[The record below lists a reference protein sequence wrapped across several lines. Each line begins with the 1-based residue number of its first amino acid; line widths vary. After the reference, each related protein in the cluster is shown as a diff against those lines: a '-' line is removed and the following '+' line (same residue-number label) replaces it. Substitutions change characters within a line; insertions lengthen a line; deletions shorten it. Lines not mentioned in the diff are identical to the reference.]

1 MYVPISLS
9 TSWEFLGHNSF
20 SPFFPFSFYPPF
32 PSIPFYFLKFLHIP
46 TCSSRPITTQET
58 KEKEPTCIGS
68 CCSVGSVCT
77 GPYAQFPY
85 LTSPSPGSMVMSI
98 TCTGETQICLTIYT
112 RHTATN
118 RSTGSRLSTEWLQ
131 KPNCHPCSWVVRFRW
146 RPLGKTSS
154 LQSIAQDGY

>member
-1 MYVPISLS
+1 MCQSLWVQAGNSWDIILFPLSFLSPS
-9 TSWEFLGHNSF
+9 TLLFLPFLFIFLNSSIYHLAVADLSWHKKQRRRSPLVLAAAAQLGLCALGPVLSF
-20 SPFFPFSFYPPF
+20 SAWPHPHLAPW
-32 PSIPFYFLKFLHIP
+32 
-46 TCSSRPITTQET
+46 
-58 KEKEPTCIGS
+58 
-68 CCSVGSVCT
+68 
-77 GPYAQFPY
+77 
-85 LTSPSPGSMVMSI
+85 MSI

-146 RPLGKTSS
+146 RPFSKTSS